1 MTSVLYDVPGPKA
14 RLYSLLGSAAGIL
27 IILGVLALAVT
38 TLAQQ
43 GIFDAD
49 RWEIFYGPM
58 APDVWNLIG
67 QGIVSTLVAA
77 AVAAVIAFPLGI
89 ALCLLRISLI
99 SWIRVPTQVVLE
111 FLRGMPVVLM
121 MLFVLLVFA
130 TGQFVAVVA
139 GLVLYNAAI
148 FAEILR
154 AGIQSLPKGQ
164 REAGLAIGLRSFQSR
179 MIIEFP
185 QATRRMLP
193 SLVAQL
199 VVLLKDT
206 SLGYIVGY
214 EELLRK
220 IQIMADFLGPDFL
233 FPAFF
238 VGAAIYILINLTVSR
253 IAIWIERRGSKK
265 AAGGVAPATI
275 RTGLEGTGNDPVAQ
289 NVVPAPE
296 HKDTSGP
303 NK

>member
-14 RLYSLLGSAAGIL
+14 RLYSLIGSAAGIVL
-27 IILGVLALAVT
+27 ILGVLAIAVI

-67 QGIVSTLVAA
+67 QGIISTLTAA
-77 AVAAVIAFPLGI
+77 AVAAIIAFPLGI

-99 SWIRVPTQVVLE
+99 PWVRIPTQVVLE

-130 TGQFVAVVA
+130 TGQFQAVVV

-185 QATRRMLP
+185 QAVRRMLP
-193 SLVAQL
+193 SLVAQP
-199 VVLLKDT
+199 
-206 SLGYIVGY
+206 SC
-214 EELLRK
+214 
-220 IQIMADFLGPDFL
+220 
-233 FPAFF
+233 
-238 VGAAIYILINLTVSR
+238 S
-253 IAIWIERRGSKK
+253 
-265 AAGGVAPATI
+265 
-275 RTGLEGTGNDPVAQ
+275 
-289 NVVPAPE
+289 
-296 HKDTSGP
+296 
-303 NK
+303 